1 MYLIMCYM
9 VNKLQNDIIV
19 SFKMCVVNY
28 IFRVFIIL
36 KNNTDRTIFVMNLT
50 NAYTDD
56 EENKT
61 SFNRLLN
68 QKLNQTSS
76 G

>member
-1 MYLIMCYM
+1 M

-19 SFKMCVVNY
+19 SFKMCDVNY

-50 NAYTDD
+50 YAYTDD